1 MAFLLG
7 GEVERKKDL
16 RGIKKKNLGKE
27 TSLSRS
33 SILICVSFYREKK
46 ERERNKERK
55 IAKGETFGKE
65 KQFCRSSVSMIYH
78 FFLGSLCH
86 RLVIGA
92 RNPSEEVKM

>member
-1 MAFLLG
+1 MG
-7 GEVERKKDL
+7 L
-16 RGIKKKNLGKE
+16 RKKNLGKE
-27 TSLSRS
+27 TALSRS

-46 ERERNKERK
+46 KEREKNKERK

-92 RNPSEEVKM
+92 RNPSEELIM